1 MWPLTFKKRLDS
13 WVQMRESASN
23 LPLDDSLSLINDWWF
38 QAPWRPY
45 YLHWDDRENWP
56 DPWELLDDNVY
67 CSLARALGIMYTIA
81 IIDHNDITDA
91 QLIQNDNDNLVLVN
105 KRKYIL
111 NYEDGEVVNNN
122 PNVGNIKKEL
132 ELEELKLTL
141 K

>member
-91 QLIQNDNDNLVLVN
+91 QLIQNENDNLVLVN

-132 ELEELKLTL
+132 ELEKLKLTL

>member
-1 MWPLTFKKRLDS
+1 VWPLTFKKRLDS

-91 QLIQNDNDNLVLVN
+91 QLIQNENDNLVLVN

-132 ELEELKLTL
+132 ELEKLKLTL